1 MEVEKPRK
9 SSSKTIQV
17 KCRVEECQKTL
28 MKQNY
33 RDHLQDKHPSENSK
47 DLREYGEKDIASF
60 FALGARAKRRLNSS
74 PRLEDDQLTGAN
86 VGTVLIVEEQID
98 DEMDIDDSEDEEKA

>member
-1 MEVEKPRK
+1 
-9 SSSKTIQV
+9 
-17 KCRVEECQKTL
+17 

-33 RDHLQDKHPSENSK
+33 RDPLQDKHHSENYK